1 MALFVIEEVQEHLNN
16 IYGCTAVLLSHVCS
30 ELKYDVLFVQ
40 EHWLTPDQLY
50 KLCTIS
56 PDYICAGISAM
67 EDALANDVLRGRP
80 FGGVSI
86 LVRDVYKAAVC
97 IHRSADRFVVLSI
110 GNVVF
115 VICTFQIIVVKQ
127 MFC

>member
-1 MALFVIEEVQEHLNN
+1 M
-16 IYGCTAVLLSHVCS
+16 
-30 ELKYDVLFVQ
+30 
-40 EHWLTPDQLY
+40 
-50 KLCTIS
+50 S

-67 EDALANDVLRGRP
+67 EDAFANDMLRGRP

-86 LVRDVYKAAVC
+86 LVHDLYKAAVC

-115 VICTFQIIVVKQ
+115 VNLYLPNYRSQPDVLLTADLLDNLIIILADIQ
-127 MFC
+127 YYY

>member
-1 MALFVIEEVQEHLNN
+1 
-16 IYGCTAVLLSHVCS
+16 
-30 ELKYDVLFVQ
+30 
-40 EHWLTPDQLY
+40 
-50 KLCTIS
+50 
-56 PDYICAGISAM
+56 
-67 EDALANDVLRGRP
+67 VLRGRP

-115 VICTFQIIVVKQ
+115 VNLYLPNYRSQPDVLLTADLLDNLIIILADIQ
-127 MFC
+127 YYY